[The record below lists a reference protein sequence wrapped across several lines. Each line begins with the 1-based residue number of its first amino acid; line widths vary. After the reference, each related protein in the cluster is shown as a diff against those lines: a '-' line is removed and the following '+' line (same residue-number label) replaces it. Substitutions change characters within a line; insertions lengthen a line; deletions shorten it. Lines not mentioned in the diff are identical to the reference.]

1 VAAALSV
8 HGKFIV
14 FEGGEG
20 TGKSTQARL
29 LADALGDAG
38 LCVVITREPGGA
50 PGAELLR
57 RLLVESPPT
66 PGWAPLSEAL
76 LHYAARNEHLHKTI
90 RPSLARGAWVISDR
104 FADSTAAYQGAGL
117 ALDGEI
123 FTCLSRL
130 VIGGNAPDLT
140 LVLDLATEEAL
151 ARAASRGAQRDRYES
166 MGLEFHRRVRAAF
179 LDIARAGGRRYA
191 IIDAAPEVQRVQQA
205 VRDVVWDRLGLEFSR

>member
-1 VAAALSV
+1 MTAA
-8 HGKFIV
+8 GKFIV

-29 LADALGDAG
+29 LADALGRAG
-38 LCVVITREPGGA
+38 VRVVVTREPGGA

-76 LHYAARNEHLHKTI
+76 LHYAARNEHLHRTI
-90 RPSLARGAWVISDR
+90 RPALARGTWVISDR

-117 ALDGEI
+117 ALEGEI

-130 VIGGNAPDLT
+130 VIGDLAPHLT

-151 ARAASRGAQRDRYES
+151 ARATSRGARRDRYES
-166 MGLEFHRRVRAAF
+166 MNLEFHRRVRAAF

-191 IIDAAPEVQRVQQA
+191 VIDAAPDVRRVQQA
-205 VRDVVWDRLGLEFSR
+205 VWDVVQDRLGIS

>member
-1 VAAALSV
+1 MSAR
-8 HGKFIV
+8 GKFIV

-20 TGKSTQARL
+20 TGKSTQTRL
-29 LADALGDAG
+29 LADALGHAG
-38 LCVVITREPGGA
+38 VRVVVTHEPGGA

-76 LHYAARNEHLHKTI
+76 LHYAARNEHLHNTI
-90 RPSLARGAWVISDR
+90 RPSLAGGAWVISDR

-117 ALDGEI
+117 ALDCEI
-123 FTCLSRL
+123 LTCLGRL
-130 VIGGNAPDLT
+130 VVGDFAPDLT

-151 ARAASRGAQRDRYES
+151 ARAASRGAPRDRYES
-166 MGLEFHRRVRAAF
+166 MDLEFHRRVRAAF

-191 IIDAAPEVQRVQQA
+191 IIDAAPDIRRVQQD
-205 VRDVVWDRLGLEFSR
+205 VRDVVRERLGIVLSG